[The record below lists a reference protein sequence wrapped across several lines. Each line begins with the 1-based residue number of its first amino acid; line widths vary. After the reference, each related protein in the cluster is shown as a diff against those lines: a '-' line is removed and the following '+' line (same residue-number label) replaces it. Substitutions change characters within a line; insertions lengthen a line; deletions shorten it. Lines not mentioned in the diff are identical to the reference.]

1 MATPGRPLPEDERR
15 RIIRLRAM
23 GLSIRRVAHEQ
34 MVSTR
39 TVQKVL
45 RKTA

>member
-1 MATPGRPLPEDERR
+1 MATPGRPLSDQERK
-15 RIIRLRAM
+15 RIIKLREF
-23 GLSIRRVAHEQ
+23 GKSIREVATAE

-45 RKTA
+45 RSTK